1 MTEFQWDS
9 IRENLCSSVAKNKA
23 MRGTSHGQAS
33 LPSAALPAS
42 GSRGRPIF
50 LGPLSQAAPPH
61 FLDQNKTQAN
71 EVNQL

>member
-1 MTEFQWDS
+1 VF
-9 IRENLCSSVAKNKA
+9 IRGKKLA
-23 MRGTSHGQAS
+23 MRDRTHGQAS